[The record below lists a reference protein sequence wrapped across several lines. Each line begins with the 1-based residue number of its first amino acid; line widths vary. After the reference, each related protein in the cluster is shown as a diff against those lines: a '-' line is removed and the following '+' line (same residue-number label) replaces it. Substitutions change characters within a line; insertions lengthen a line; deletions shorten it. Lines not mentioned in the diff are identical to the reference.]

1 MWTHL
6 PIDAL
11 QPDGPDDPR
20 CGWLNVTDLQRVAAL
35 KRLERTIVA
44 DNAAGCGVDSDRALD
59 QWVELR
65 DLIRKGAVS

>member
-11 QPDGPDDPR
+11 QPEGPDDPR

-35 KRLERTIVA
+35 KRLERTMVD
-44 DNAAGCGVDSDRALD
+44 DNAAGYPIDTDLD
-59 QWVELR
+59 LWLVLR
-65 DLIRKGAVS
+65 DAIRKGSVS